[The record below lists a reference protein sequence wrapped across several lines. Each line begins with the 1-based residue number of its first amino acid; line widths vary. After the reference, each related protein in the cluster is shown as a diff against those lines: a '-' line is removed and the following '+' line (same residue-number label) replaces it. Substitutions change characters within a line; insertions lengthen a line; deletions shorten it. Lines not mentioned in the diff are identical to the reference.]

1 MKKHLSDIFLASII
15 IVLIATG
22 FYFHSNSLESI
33 DQDSAAVTEELAPP
47 VEFKYGYDKSN
58 HTYEDY
64 KIKQNIF
71 MSDILMSHGIDFSK
85 ILKLEEIANS
95 VYSLRKIAAGKNIT
109 LVKEDPCGPPKS
121 FVYRPNRKDYIVY
134 EFGDE
139 INVNRYQLPY
149 EVCIEHGSGIVE
161 YTLSDAMFEIGLDVN
176 LIDKMEDALAQVSF
190 FTAQKGDQF
199 KLIYERIYIDGKPN
213 GSGKI
218 LSAAYKS
225 GNNEFYGFH
234 YTNEH
239 YSGYYDFEGTPNKKT
254 FLRAPV
260 RASRISS
267 SFNPNRFHPVLKRR
281 RPHLGTDYAAPSGTP
296 IMAVAN
302 GVVTKRSFAK
312 GNGNYVKIKHDNI
325 YQTQYLHM
333 SRFASGIRSG
343 VRVSQGQTIGYVGQT
358 GLATGPHVCFRFWK
372 NGRQINHRTENF
384 PPLDPMAAE
393 ELPSF
398 YEVRAV
404 LLDALLKVPYVG
416 KEISFASVAD

>member
-15 IVLIATG
+15 IALGAVCCYSYFNGPKPAEDSLGTSKIA
-22 FYFHSNSLESI
+22 LP
-33 DQDSAAVTEELAPP
+33 PP

-64 KIKQNIF
+64 KIKRNTF

-85 ILKLEEIANS
+85 ILKLEKVAQD

-121 FVYRPNRKDYIVY
+121 FVYRPNRLDYIVY
-134 EFGDE
+134 EFEDE
-139 INVNRYQLPY
+139 INVSRHELPY
-149 EVCIEHGSGIVE
+149 EVCIEHGAGIVE

-199 KLIYERIYIDGKPN
+199 KLIYERIYVDGKPN

-225 GNNEFYGFH
+225 GNNEVYGFH

-267 SFNPNRFHPVLKRR
+267 SFNRNRFHPVLKRR
-281 RPHLGTDYAAPSGTP
+281 RPHLGTDYAAPTGTP

-302 GVVTKRSFAK
+302 GVVTKRSYTK
-312 GNGNYVKIKHDNI
+312 GNGNYVKLKHDKV
-325 YQTQYLHM
+325 YETQYLHM
-333 SRFASGIRSG
+333 SRFASGIRPG

-384 PPLDPMAAE
+384 PPLDPMAE
-393 ELPSF
+393 VELPSF
-398 YEVRAV
+398 FEVRDV
-404 LLDALLKVPYVG
+404 LLDDLLKVPYVG
-416 KEISFASVAD
+416 KDIFYASAAD